1 MPTSSVTV
9 GHDWVEL
16 TDRLSNGNWAAQVVG
31 VGSVLVAVAADADA
45 AAAGAK
51 NQFEGGEWFRF
62 GKSSD
67 SVPVWVMAGSQVET
81 NLTVGSINMNDPR
94 PM

>member
-9 GHDWVEL
+9 SDAWVEL
-16 TDRLSNGNWAAQVVG
+16 TDGLGNGNWAAQVVG

-45 AAAGAK
+45 AVSAAV
-51 NQFEGGEWFRF
+51 NHFEGGEWFRF
-62 GKSSD
+62 SKSND
-67 SVPVWVMAGSQVET
+67 SVPVWVTMGSQVET
-81 NLTVGSINMNDPR
+81 HITVGSINMNDPR